1 MCIQPERLNL
11 KIKLIALSILK
22 IAGVSKKYANH
33 LALQDITFEIPTGC
47 IFGLLGPNGA
57 GKTSL
62 IRIITQ
68 ITGADTGQVYFKE
81 EPLHPN
87 HIRSMGYLPEER
99 GLYKKM
105 KVGEQLLYL
114 AQLKGLSKAEATEK
128 IKKWV
133 DKLEIRSWLGKTVED
148 LSKGMQQKVQFIAT
162 VMHQPELIIL
172 DEPFSGFD
180 PINANVIKDEILALR
195 EAGSTIIFST
205 HRMESVEE
213 LCDNIALINRS
224 RMILNGPVQE
234 IKNTYKSNTYLIE
247 GKGRLMVMSPDFKV
261 IEQKQTGDFFR
272 ANIQLLHD
280 VTPNHLL
287 RYLLDRVEIHALQ
300 EQVPSINDI
309 FIKQVKENQDA

>member
-1 MCIQPERLNL
+1 M
-11 KIKLIALSILK
+11 SILR
-22 IAGVSKKYANH
+22 IVGVSKKYATH

-68 ITGADTGQVYFKE
+68 ITGADTGQVFFKE

-114 AQLKGLSKAEATEK
+114 AQLKGLSKAEASDK

-133 DKLEIRSWLGKTVED
+133 DKLEIRSWLDKTIED

-180 PINANVIKDEILALR
+180 PINATIIKDEILALR

-224 RMILNGPVQE
+224 RMILNGPVRE
-234 IKNTYKSNTYLIE
+234 IKNTYKTSSYLVE
-247 GKGRLMVMSPDFKV
+247 GTGRLLILSPDFKV
-261 IEQKQTGDFFR
+261 VEQQQNGNYFR
-272 ANIQLLHD
+272 AVIQLLHG
-280 VTPNHLL
+280 VSPNDLL
-287 RYLLDRVEIHALQ
+287 RYLIERVEVHALR
-300 EQVPSINDI
+300 EQIPSINDI
-309 FIKQVKENQDA
+309 FIKQVKEYQDA

>member
-1 MCIQPERLNL
+1 M
-11 KIKLIALSILK
+11 SILK
-22 IAGVSKKYANH
+22 IVGVSKKYASH
-33 LALQDITFEIPTGC
+33 QALQDITFDIPTGR

-68 ITGADTGQVYFKE
+68 ITGADTGQIFFKDE
-81 EPLHPN
+81 LLHPN

-114 AQLKGLSKAEATEK
+114 AQLKGLSKAEATDK

-133 DKLEIRSWLGKTVED
+133 DKLEIRSWLGKPIED
-148 LSKGMQQKVQFIAT
+148 LSKGMQQKVQFTAT

-213 LCDNIALINRS
+213 LCDDIALINRS
-224 RMILNGPVQE
+224 RMILNGPVKE
-234 IKNTYKSNTYLIE
+234 IKNTYKTNTYLVE
-247 GKGRLMVMSPDFKV
+247 GTGRLLILSPDFKV
-261 IEQKQTGDFFR
+261 VEQQQNGNYFR
-272 ANIQLLHD
+272 GVIQLLHG
-280 VTPNHLL
+280 VSPNHLL
-287 RYLLDRVEIHALQ
+287 RYLIERVEVHALR
-300 EQVPSINDI
+300 EQIPSINDI